1 MKNVHKAKKEQLNVR
16 VSSIYKEL
24 IRIERD
30 NLPNCAS
37 DGEALESLILRA
49 STSPAA
55 IKAISLAVLKEPL
68 FAAAHHA
75 FVQSKK

>member
-16 VSSIYKEL
+16 ISSIYKEL
-24 IRIERD
+24 IGIERD
-30 NLPNCAS
+30 NIPNCAS

-55 IKAISLAVLKEPL
+55 IKAICHAALKEPF

-75 FVQSKK
+75 FIHSKS